1 MPSADGRRVLLIGA
15 AGLVGRH
22 LRKAFPGRPTAV
34 TYHAAPVDGGIP
46 LDLTDEG
53 AVRRLVAGV
62 RPDVIL
68 LAAAE
73 LHVERCEREPMETR
87 RVNVDAAR
95 PLAEEAERRGALLV
109 VFSSEYVFDGSKGRY
124 AEDDAVGPINE
135 YGRQKVELEAIARGV
150 RRHLVCRTSGV
161 FGVEPAEKNFVYQLL
176 RSLRAGRPFTVPSDQ
191 LITPTYADALA
202 ESVAELVDAG
212 ATGTVHAVGPRVLPR
227 TAFAEMVCELFGLDP
242 QLLVPRPTD
251 ELGLAAPR
259 PRRAGLA
266 DDRIRGLLG
275 HPLVDPGEG
284 LRRMGQALLSQSK
297 GISGLS

>member
-1 MPSADGRRVLLIGA
+1 MPSTDGRRVLLIGG

-22 LRKAFPGRPTAV
+22 LRRAFRERPIVATF
-34 TYHAAPVDGGIP
+34 HSAPVEDAVR
-46 LDLTDEG
+46 LDLRDER
-53 AVRRLVAGV
+53 AVRAAVANVG
-62 RPDVIL
+62 PDVIL

-73 LHVERCEREPMETR
+73 PHVERCEREPTETR
-87 RVNVDAAR
+87 RINVDAAR

-135 YGRQKVELEAIARGV
+135 YGRQKVALEAIARGV

-161 FGVEPAEKNFVYQLL
+161 FGVEPAEKNFVYQVL
-176 RSLRAGRPFTVPSDQ
+176 RSLRAARPFTVPSDQ
-191 LITPTYADALA
+191 LITPTYAEALA
-202 ESVAELVDAG
+202 EGVADLVDAG
-212 ATGTVHAVGPRVLPR
+212 ATGTIHAVGPRVLSR

-242 QLLVPRPTD
+242 RLLVPRPTD
-251 ELGLAAPR
+251 ELGNAAPR

-284 LRRMGQALLSQSK
+284 LRRMGQVLLAQSK